1 MLNKHGKYNYDAPF
15 AAGVR
20 QQAVGCVRFEML
32 NKHGKYN
39 YDAPFA
45 TGHDISCEIVSRER
59 K

>member
-39 YDAPFA
+39 YDAPLA
-45 TGHDISCEIVSRER
+45 AGVRQL
-59 K
+59 